1 MFMRFRGGG
10 IGHKITRE
18 WDAFLQSDGA
28 PSQEDPEANE
38 DAQDVLVGDIDLK
51 EDVETEDL
59 DSNEGENDEQEEPED
74 EDPDKVVADSDEEL
88 DDDILAQEGYG
99 AL

>member
-10 IGHKITRE
+10 IGHKMTRD
-18 WDAFLQSDGA
+18 WDEFLQRDGV
-28 PSQEDPEANE
+28 PSKEDVVANE
-38 DAQDVLVGDIDLK
+38 DI
-51 EDVETEDL
+51 EDVEVEGGEGDHDMGFEDS
-59 DSNEGENDEQEEPED
+59 DGESDEQERED
-74 EDPDKVVADSDEEL
+74 SDDDTDKVVADSDEEL

>member
-10 IGHKITRE
+10 IGHKMTRD
-18 WDAFLQSDGA
+18 WDEFLQRDGV
-28 PSQEDPEANE
+28 PS
-38 DAQDVLVGDIDLK
+38 K
-51 EDVETEDL
+51 EDVVASEDTEDVEV
-59 DSNEGENDEQEEPED
+59 EGDEGDHDMGSEDGESDEQEKED
-74 EDPDKVVADSDEEL
+74 SDDDTDKVVADSDEEL